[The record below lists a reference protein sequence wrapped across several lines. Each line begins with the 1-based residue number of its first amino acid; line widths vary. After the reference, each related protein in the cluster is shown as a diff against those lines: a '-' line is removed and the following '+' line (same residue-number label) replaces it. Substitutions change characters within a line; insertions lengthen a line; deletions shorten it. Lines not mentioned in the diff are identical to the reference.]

1 MELKM
6 DMDMNTMVDAFMAP
20 IYCHVIER
28 QTEKLRSLL
37 GDEET
42 SKFIEEVS
50 RETIDIF
57 CDAVGGD
64 DAFREFAI
72 TNLKGILDGSI
83 DHSDYMSLQ
92 KNEPSGIGS

>member
-1 MELKM
+1 MKLEMK
-6 DMDMNTMVDAFMAP
+6 MVDDIIGQ
-20 IYCHVIER
+20 IYCHIIER

-42 SKFIEEVS
+42 NKFIEEVS

-64 DAFREFAI
+64 DAFREFTI

-83 DHSDYMSLQ
+83 DHSDYEALQ
-92 KNEPSGIGS
+92 ESEPAGIGS

>member
-1 MELKM
+1 MKLKM
-6 DMDMNTMVDAFMAP
+6 DMDMDMMLNAFMAP
-20 IYCHVIER
+20 IYCHVIDR
-28 QTEKLRSLL
+28 QIEKLRSLL

-42 SKFIEEVS
+42 EKFIEEVS

-64 DAFREFAI
+64 DAFREFTI

-83 DHSDYMSLQ
+83 DHSDYEALQ
-92 KNEPSGIGS
+92 ESEPAGIGS